1 MTDRIPPATAPSPQ
15 PSALRRVGE
24 GCLWLILIGLVVYFG
39 LRLASILLVVVLPT
53 LLALVLAAL
62 LVAPVR
68 WLRHH
73 RVPPAAATL
82 AVLVGVLV
90 AIGALA
96 AWIFPRVGGQLGEL
110 SAGLTDG
117 LDEVERWLAEGP
129 LGLSHE
135 QVNTAFD
142 RVEQLVRDNVGS
154 LAQLGLTGAT
164 ILLQLLAG
172 LLLAVIVLFF
182 FLKDGERLWNGLLG
196 FVPGR
201 HRAGIRVGGEGGWS
215 GLGSFLRAQ
224 TLVALFDAVF
234 IGLALVIVG
243 VPLALPLTVITFLA
257 AYVPYLGAI
266 SAGAAAVLIA
276 LVAQGFTSALIV
288 LAAILLVQQL
298 EGNVIEP
305 IVMGRALQVHPL
317 VILLGVVIGGVL
329 GGIVGSIIAAPVLA
343 ALTGIINAMRDAG
356 DGDGSVEGSPP
367 TRAAV
372 GAHAAS

>member
-1 MTDRIPPATAPSPQ
+1 M
-15 PSALRRVGE
+15 GE

-39 LRLASILLVVVLPT
+39 LRLANILLVVVLPT

-62 LVAPVR
+62 LVTPVR

-82 AVLVGVLV
+82 AVLVAVLV

-110 SAGLTDG
+110 STGLTDG

-135 QVNTAFD
+135 QVNTVFD
-142 RVEQLVRDNVGS
+142 RVAQLVRDNVGS

-164 ILLQLLAG
+164 ILLQLFAG

-201 HRAGIRVGGEGGWS
+201 HRAGVRVGGWS

-257 AYVPYLGAI
+257 AYVPYLGAF

-298 EGNVIEP
+298 EGNLIEP

-356 DGDGSVEGSPP
+356 DGDGSVERSPP

>member
-201 HRAGIRVGGEGGWS
+201 HRAGVRVGGEGGWS

-257 AYVPYLGAI
+257 AYVPYLGA
-266 SAGAAAVLIA
+266 
-276 LVAQGFTSALIV
+276 
-288 LAAILLVQQL
+288 
-298 EGNVIEP
+298 
-305 IVMGRALQVHPL
+305 
-317 VILLGVVIGGVL
+317 
-329 GGIVGSIIAAPVLA
+329 
-343 ALTGIINAMRDAG
+343 
-356 DGDGSVEGSPP
+356 
-367 TRAAV
+367 
-372 GAHAAS
+372 